1 MLHVAPSEVLPERSP
16 RSPFKYPVRVT
27 IAGSRVV
34 RVLSGDLSPNGMFL
48 CMPEPP
54 EEGTCVA
61 LAFEAGG
68 KVLPFAEGEV
78 AWRRPHAKGG
88 FGVRFTRFVHPRAR
102 ALVEYLCSNV
112 EGGTTLKV
120 RPTPPGRARWTGLA
134 VLAAALVALVAAR
147 LDAPTPEVVL
157 DPSAVCRAPAPE
169 APAADPAPTA
179 TLAAPK
185 PTRRK
190 QARLVEGPRAEPQ
203 LTRTISSA
211 AKPAPFSSTPIPS
224 GAARL
229 VTATRVG
236 GAVRLSVDVV
246 AGGHVTAV
254 RTLAKP
260 ARVVLE
266 VTGLPPIQTH
276 VLPLNDPELRRITAQ
291 PKGRVT
297 QLVVELARAPHRVVQ
312 QGDSALISY

>member
-134 VLAAALVALVAAR
+134 VLAAALIALVAAR

-157 DPSAVCRAPAPE
+157 DPSAVCRAPAL
-169 APAADPAPTA
+169 AAAADPAPHA
-179 TLAAPK
+179 TPAVK
-185 PTRRK
+185 PARRK
-190 QARLVEGPRAEPQ
+190 QARLAEGPRAEPQ

-246 AGGHVTAV
+246 ASGHVTAV
-254 RTLAKP
+254 RALSKP

-266 VTGLPPIQTH
+266 VSGLPPIAQH

-291 PKGRVT
+291 PKGRLT
-297 QLVVELARAPHRVVQ
+297 QLVVELARAPSRVVQ
-312 QGDSALISY
+312 QGDTALISY